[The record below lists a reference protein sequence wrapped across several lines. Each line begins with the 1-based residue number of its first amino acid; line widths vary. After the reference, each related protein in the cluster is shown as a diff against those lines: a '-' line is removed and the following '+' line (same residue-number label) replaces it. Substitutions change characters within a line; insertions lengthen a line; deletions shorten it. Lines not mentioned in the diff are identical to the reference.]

1 MNNIE
6 EQNPIGPAI
15 LKKEMSRRDFI
26 DWVIKGGILATL
38 SGMLLPALAYLWP
51 VMGHGPKVDMEEVAA
66 LEEIPVGASK
76 KIVLAG
82 SALLLIRTPQEIKA
96 FSAICTHLG
105 CVVDWDGRKHEI
117 VCPCH
122 AGVFDLEGRVV
133 SGPPPRP
140 LPSYLVKVIN
150 GKIYI
155 KL

>member
-1 MNNIE
+1 VKNTE
-6 EQNPIGPAI
+6 DQNLEGPAV
-15 LKKEMSRRDFI
+15 LKKEMSRRDFL

-38 SGMLLPALAYLWP
+38 SGMLFPALAYLWP

-66 LEEIPVGASK
+66 LDEIPVGGFK
-76 KIVLAG
+76 KVFLGG
-82 SALLLIRTPQEIKA
+82 SALLLIRTAQEIKA

-105 CVVDWDGRKHEI
+105 CVVDWDGPKREI

-140 LPSYLVKVIN
+140 LPTYPVKVIN
-150 GKIYI
+150 GKVFI